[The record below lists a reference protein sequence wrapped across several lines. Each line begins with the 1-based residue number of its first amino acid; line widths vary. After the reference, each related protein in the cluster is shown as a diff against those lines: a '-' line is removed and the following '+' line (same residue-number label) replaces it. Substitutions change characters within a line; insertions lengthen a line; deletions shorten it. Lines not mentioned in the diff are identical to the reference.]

1 MKPIKTKFGTLYV
14 ENFKERE
21 EKDRIKIFDSQK
33 RYLDYFSI
41 EYLEEY
47 SKINNCTK
55 CQQLNKYFDGLKQCS
70 EIKNAL
76 HYLGVSYQEVS
87 SDWTAIANLLE
98 EITGYEY
105 KTEEQ
110 LMSNEWVNK
119 IGKYYILICEN

>member
-1 MKPIKTKFGTLYV
+1 MKSIKTPFGILYV
-14 ENFKERE
+14 EHFNNRE

-41 EYLEEY
+41 EYLEE
-47 SKINNCTK
+47 SAKINKITPY
-55 CQQLNKYFDGLKQCS
+55 QQLNKYLSGINNCS
-70 EIKNAL
+70 DIKNVL
-76 HYLGVSYQEVS
+76 NYLSITYEKVSKH
-87 SDWTAIANLLE
+87 WTEIANLLE
-98 EITGYEY
+98 EITGCEY